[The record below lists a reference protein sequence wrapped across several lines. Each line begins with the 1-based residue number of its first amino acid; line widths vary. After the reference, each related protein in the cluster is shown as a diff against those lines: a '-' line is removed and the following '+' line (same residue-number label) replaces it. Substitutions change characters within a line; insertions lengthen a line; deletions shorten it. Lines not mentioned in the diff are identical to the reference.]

1 MSDES
6 EPAKVSDTTASAGL
20 LKSLGPLD
28 ATMIVAGSMIGSGI
42 FVVSADI
49 ARQVGSPG
57 LLIVV
62 WLTTGMMTLMGAL
75 CYAELGAAMPRAGGG
90 YIFLRESCGPMCG
103 FLYGWTMLLVIQ
115 TASIAAVAI
124 AFANFTGVLLPWF
137 SASAWIWKFG
147 TLGPYKM
154 CFGALGPYNVGLNTQ
169 NLLAIFSLVL
179 LTWINTR
186 GVRLGAIVQ
195 NIFTFAKIAALGSLT
210 ILGFVFATQAARNA
224 NFTDF
229 WRDANFFGVHAYQA
243 GQQTV
248 WVNTLTLVGLA
259 MVGALFSSSAWPD
272 ITFAAAEV
280 RNPTRN
286 LPLALTVGT
295 GMVMLLYVLAN
306 FAYLHVLP
314 LAGAPTGG
322 STLERGIEFATGDR
336 VGTAVAEAIVGP
348 NGAVLMAV
356 AVMIST
362 FGANNGLVLSGSRI
376 YYAMARDGF
385 FFRRVGAVNRHNAPG
400 VALWVQCSWACM
412 LCLSGSYR
420 QLLDFAVFAVVMFYI
435 LTVAGLFVLRFR
447 RPEMARPYRVF
458 GYPVLPGLYLLLAS
472 FLEVQLLRYK
482 PQYTWPGLLIVLSGI
497 PVYWLWR
504 MLQRRVDSAPGARES
519 TERDAGVA

>member
-1 MSDES
+1 MSDGNEA
-6 EPAKVSDTTASAGL
+6 AKVSATTAGAGL
-20 LKSLGPLD
+20 VKSLGPLD

-42 FVVSADI
+42 FIVSADI
-49 ARQVGSPG
+49 ARQVNSPG

-62 WLTTGMMTLMGAL
+62 WLITGLMTMMGAL
-75 CYAELGAAMPRAGGG
+75 CYAELGAAMPKAGGG
-90 YIFLRESCGPMCG
+90 YIFLRESFGPMCG

-154 CFGALGPYNVGLNTQ
+154 FFGVLGPYNVGLNTQ
-169 NLLAIFSLVL
+169 NLLAICSLVL

-186 GVRLGAIVQ
+186 GVRLGAMVQ
-195 NIFTFAKIAALGSLT
+195 NVFTFVKIAALGGLT
-210 ILGFVFATQAARNA
+210 LLGFVYGTQAARNA

-229 WRDANFFGVHAYQA
+229 WRNAHFFGAHAYQA

-286 LPLALTVGT
+286 LPLALAVGT
-295 GMVMLLYVLAN
+295 GMVMSLYVLAN

-314 LAGAPTGG
+314 LAGTSTGG
-322 STLERGIEFATGDR
+322 SVLERGIQFAAGDR
-336 VGTAVAEAIVGP
+336 VGTAVAETILGP
-348 NGAVLMAV
+348 SGAVLMAV

-376 YYAMARDGF
+376 YYAMANDGL
-385 FFRRVGAVNRHNAPG
+385 FFRRVGIVNGHNAPAA
-400 VALWVQCSWACM
+400 ALWVQCLWACM

-435 LTVAGLFVLRFR
+435 LTVAGLFLLRLR
-447 RPEMARPYRVF
+447 RPEMERPYRVL
-458 GYPVLPGLYLLLAS
+458 GYPVLPAVYLLLAT

-504 MLQRRVDSAPGARES
+504 VLQPRRDSVRGARDGAKG
-519 TERDAGVA
+519 DAGLA